1 MNATAAKTQSPL
13 NPLQKD
19 PGFDEK
25 QSTLAD
31 GELSPREIAT
41 LRELSLGKSNK
52 EISAAL
58 AISVETVKY
67 HLKNIQLKLGV
78 SNRVS
83 VVVKAIRTR
92 VIQMP
97 EVCADEKIGLPRCD

>member
-1 MNATAAKTQSPL
+1 MI
-13 NPLQKD
+13 PLQKD
-19 PGFDEK
+19 SGFDGK
-25 QSTLAD
+25 QSNPAD

-83 VVVKAIRTR
+83 TVVKAIRTS

-97 EVCADEKIGLPRCD
+97 EVCADEKIRSPRCG